1 MHTNYPKILPW
12 LANQAGV
19 PLARA
24 EVLWGDALRHAS
36 RKPAGVESPEYWK
49 LAVDRLIELI
59 AAESRKLR
67 AMPCGF
73 GPLIRLPAQLWL
85 HGLAAQQAMFSI
97 AANSASW
104 WQRRAC

>member
-1 MHTNYPKILPW
+1 MKQKYPKILPW
-12 LANQAGV
+12 LASQARI
-19 PLARA
+19 PLSRA
-24 EVLWGDALRHAS
+24 EVLWGDALRHAT
-36 RKPAGVESPEYWK
+36 RQAAIVESPEYWK

-59 AAESRKLR
+59 AFESRKLR

-85 HGLAAQQAMFSI
+85 HGLAAQHAMIGI
-97 AANSASW
+97 AANSARW

>member
-1 MHTNYPKILPW
+1 MHANYPKILPW

-24 EVLWGDALRHAS
+24 EVLWGAALRYARHKS
-36 RKPAGVESPEYWK
+36 PTIESPEYWK

-59 AAESRKLR
+59 AIESRKLR

-85 HGLAAQQAMFSI
+85 HGLAAQQAMLSI
-97 AANSASW
+97 AANSANW